1 MAQDD
6 QLDKTKLLENIER
19 DGVPNDEGLDAD
31 DDAEDGEE
39 EESEEEEEEE
49 ESSGTF

>member
-1 MAQDD
+1 MAQDH

-31 DDAEDGEE
+31 DDVEDGEE
-39 EESEEEEEEE
+39 EESEEEEEE
-49 ESSGTF
+49 SSGTF